1 MNEQMKYEII
11 KTLAD
16 HPAPNKERAAITLG
30 CTVRHINRMLKGY
43 NEQGKAYFVHGNK
56 GRKPVNTI
64 PDEKRKLV
72 VDLYRTKYYD
82 ANFEHFTELLR
93 KYEGICISLSAVASI
108 LEAEYI
114 LSPKATRAKKKRIH
128 DELKAKKKAA
138 KTKKKLSR
146 YRQTLLQWKTLDS
159 RHPRAAY
166 FGELEQLD
174 ATPHEWIHARYG
186 IFTLQ

>member
-1 MNEQMKYEII
+1 MNEQMKYKII

-16 HPAPNKERAAITLG
+16 HTVPNKERAAITLV
-30 CTVRHINRMLKGY
+30 CTMRHINRMLKGY

-93 KYEGICISLSAVASI
+93 KYEEICISPSAVASI

-114 LSPKATRAKKKRIH
+114 LSPKATRAKKKRIR

-138 KTKKKLSR
+138 KTKKETEQI
-146 YRQTLLQWKTLDS
+146 QTNLV
-159 RHPRAAY
+159 AV
-166 FGELEQLD
+166 ED
-174 ATPHEWIHARYG
+174 A
-186 IFTLQ
+186 